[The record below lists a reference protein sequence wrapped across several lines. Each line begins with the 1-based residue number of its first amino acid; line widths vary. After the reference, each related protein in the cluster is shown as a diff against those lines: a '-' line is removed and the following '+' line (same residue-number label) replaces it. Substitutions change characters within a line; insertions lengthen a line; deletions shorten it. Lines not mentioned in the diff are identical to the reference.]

1 MGPAHWLKCQISKG
15 SHAPHSEVLLQ
26 SVCSAGLSLGL
37 DLKPAVQLGPLLP
50 YTSTAAHNRMGR
62 SEKVVVTICFSSEK
76 SPLELCSLAMGP

>member
-15 SHAPHSEVLLQ
+15 SH
-26 SVCSAGLSLGL
+26 VCSAGLSLGL
-37 DLKPAVQLGPLLP
+37 DLKSAVQLGPLLP